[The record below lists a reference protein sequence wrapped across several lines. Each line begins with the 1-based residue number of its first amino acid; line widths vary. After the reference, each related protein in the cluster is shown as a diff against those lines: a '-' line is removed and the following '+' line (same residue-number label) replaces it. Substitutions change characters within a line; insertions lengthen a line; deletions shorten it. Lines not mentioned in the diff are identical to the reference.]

1 MSLTSTIH
9 TCAVANSIDR
19 TSLATTNIPICI
31 YGSYPDEDESR
42 FTPSKPAVP
51 WPYHRDCRDLQPE
64 LPPFSLSAFRSRAGP
79 ASYPRFNSVL
89 NVLVPFAAI

>member
-1 MSLTSTIH
+1 VSLTSTIH

-51 WPYHRDCRDLQPE
+51 WPYHRDCRDLQPDFHHFLSRLQVQSWTRK
-64 LPPFSLSAFRSRAGP
+64 LPTFQ
-79 ASYPRFNSVL
+79 
-89 NVLVPFAAI
+89 